1 MSTSG
6 TGKNAKDS
14 DQEGTKKGK
23 PPYKK
28 AKKDIQ
34 IKKSCKKGTEAENAE
49 KGKLDTLLGDPVA
62 NTTTGITKAKEKRA
76 KR

>member
-14 DQEGTKKGK
+14 GQEGTEKGK

-28 AKKDIQ
+28 ATKDIQ

-49 KGKLDTLLGDPVA
+49 KGKPDTLLGDPVA
-62 NTTTGITKAKEKRA
+62 NIATGKTKAKKRA